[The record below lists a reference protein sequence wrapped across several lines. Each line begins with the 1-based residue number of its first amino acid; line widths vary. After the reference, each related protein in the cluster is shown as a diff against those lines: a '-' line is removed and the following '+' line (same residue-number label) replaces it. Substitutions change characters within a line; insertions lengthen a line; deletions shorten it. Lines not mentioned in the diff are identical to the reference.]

1 MPTVTS
7 NGTVVV
13 RRNPLDWITG
23 ALTVI
28 GAINWGLVGLAHF
41 GLVAAN
47 FGAGS
52 AGARIVY
59 ILVSLAGVYLLIRA
73 FVPNRSHALANH

>member
-13 RRNPLDWITG
+13 RRNPVDWITG
-23 ALTVI
+23 ALAVI

-41 GLVAAN
+41 DLVAAI

-52 AGARIVY
+52 ARRTDRLYLGGSGWSV
-59 ILVSLAGVYLLIRA
+59 LAHSSIC
-73 FVPNRSHALANH
+73 PEP